1 MPEFVNPFSGLV
13 PRKMAHGEL
22 VRAIMLNIAAELEA
36 VHLYMA
42 HMDATDNEE
51 AKKVLYDIAL
61 EELVHAGEFTSLLYR
76 LDRISAE
83 KAQEG
88 FAEVEQLLMSRAPAE
103 VRTVDI
109 ERQTET
115 SPESQKLENP
125 SPIPT
130 PEGLTV
136 GSLMSK

>member
-13 PRKMAHGEL
+13 PRKMSHGEL

-76 LDRISAE
+76 LDHVSAE

-88 FAEVEQLLMSRAPAE
+88 FAEVEQLLMSKAPAE
-103 VRTVDI
+103 VRTVDVNT
-109 ERQTET
+109 QTET
-115 SPESQKLENP
+115 STQNREPENP